1 MLPFVRVDAWWH
13 SGIAGAIPSAA
24 CFILAGTFLFAAVRR
39 LFASTPAAVAATAFF
54 ALNPN
59 LLYLQTTPMSE
70 PPFFAAL
77 MALLY
82 FSLRFRDTGGWGALM
97 GAAVAACAGT
107 LARYEGWF
115 LLPFG
120 AAYFLFTAK
129 RRRIEAA
136 VTFCAIAGL
145 GPLYWLFHHWWLTG
159 DPLAFYRNQY
169 SALAIQGAAPY
180 PGQGDWRKAW
190 LYYRTAAQLC
200 SGPVLPLIAI
210 LGAAAALAKR
220 AFWPLGLL
228 ALPGVFYLWS
238 MHSSGSPIFIPTL
251 FPNSYYN
258 ARYGLAVLPLF
269 AVASA
274 ALIAVLPRRLQTP
287 GAALAIAAA
296 VAPWLM
302 NPFPSNWVVWEEARV
317 NSEARREW
325 TRQAAQYLAPRYV
338 RGSGIVST
346 AGVMIGIYR
355 EMGIP
360 IREVFTIDNGLP
372 WQAAMQRPE
381 LWLWQT
387 WAVAEGGDPV
397 QSAVNRLALRGLVL
411 RKNCYRLQESII
423 VKNAPVIEIY
433 RRTGGACGTP

>member
-1 MLPFVRVDAWWH
+1 MLPFVRVDRWWH

-39 LFASTPAAVAATAFF
+39 LFASTPAAVAATALF

-59 LLYLQTTPMSE
+59 LLYLQTTPMTE
-70 PPFFAAL
+70 PAFFAAL

-82 FSLRFRDTGGWGALM
+82 FSIRFRDTAGWGALI
-97 GAAVAACAGT
+97 GAALAACAGT

-115 LLPFG
+115 LLPF
-120 AAYFLFTAK
+120 AAGYFFFIAK
-129 RRRIEAA
+129 RSRVTVA
-136 VTFCAIAGL
+136 VIFCAIAGL
-145 GPLYWLFHHWWLTG
+145 GPVYWLFHHWWLTG

-169 SALAIQGAAPY
+169 SALAIQGAADY
-180 PGQGDWRKAW
+180 PGKHDWPKAW

-200 SGPVLPLIAI
+200 AGPVLPFIAI
-210 LGAAAALAKR
+210 LGATAALAKR
-220 AFWPLGLL
+220 AFWPLGFLT
-228 ALPGVFYLWS
+228 LPGLFYIWS
-238 MHSSGSPIFIPTL
+238 MHSSGGSPIFIPTL

-274 ALIAVLPRRLQTP
+274 ALIAVLPPRLQAA

-296 VAPWLM
+296 VEPWLLH
-302 NPFPSNWVVWEEARV
+302 PAPANWVVWEEARV

-360 IREVFTIDNGLP
+360 IREAFTIDNGLP

-387 WAVAEGGDPV
+387 WAVVEGGDPV
-397 QSAVNRLALRGLVL
+397 QSAVNRLALRGP
-411 RKNCYRLQESII
+411 CYRLQESII

>member
-1 MLPFVRVDAWWH
+1 MLPFVRVDKWWF
-13 SGIAGAIPSAA
+13 SGIAGAMPSAG

-39 LFASTPAAVAATAFF
+39 LFASTPAAVAATALF

-59 LLYLQTTPMSE
+59 LLYLQTTPMTE

-82 FSLRFRDTGGWGALM
+82 FSVRFRDTGGWGALL
-97 GAAVAACAGT
+97 GAALAACAGT

-115 LLPFG
+115 LLPFA
-120 AAYFLFTAK
+120 AAYFLATAK
-129 RRRIEAA
+129 RRRVAMA

-145 GPLYWLFHHWWLTG
+145 GPLFWLFHHWWLPG

-169 SALAIQGAAPY
+169 SALAIQGAADY
-180 PGQGDWRKAW
+180 PGKGNWPKAC
-190 LYYRTAAQLC
+190 LYYCTAAQLC
-200 SGPVLPLIAI
+200 SGPMLPLIAI
-210 LGAAAALAKR
+210 AGAVAALVKR
-220 AFWPLGLL
+220 AFWPLALL
-228 ALPGVFYLWS
+228 TLPGVFYIWS
-238 MHSSGSPIFIPTL
+238 MHSSGGSPIFIPTL

-258 ARYGLAVLPLF
+258 ARYGLAVLPLL

-274 ALIAVLPRRLQTP
+274 ALIAFLPPRFQTA
-287 GAALAIAAA
+287 GAALAVAAA
-296 VAPWLM
+296 VAPWLLH
-302 NPFPSNWVVWEEARV
+302 PSPANWVVWEEARV

-355 EMGIP
+355 QMGIP
-360 IREVFTIDNGLP
+360 IRQAFTIDNGLP

-381 LWLWQT
+381 LWLRQT

-397 QSAVNRLALRGLVL
+397 QSAVNRLALRGP
-411 RKNCYRLQESII
+411 CYRLQESII